1 MRKTPVFVLGF
12 LFLVGLALAVEP
24 PQMKEGLWSVR
35 TQMTDNPGNVKRDFT
50 QELCRSQAYD
60 QHALDLAK
68 NLKGCKVVSENFT
81 GGTYT
86 AESECNV
93 QGAVIKS
100 KATTTYQGDTA
111 FRSESHAT
119 YTPAFHGVSE
129 MTVMVDQKY
138 LGACPAGVQPGD
150 RIAADGSIT
159 HTWRH

>member
-1 MRKTPVFVLGF
+1 MRKTRVFVLGF
-12 LFLVGLALAVEP
+12 LFLVGLALAIEP

-35 TQMTDNPGNVKRDFT
+35 TQMTDDPGNVKRDFT
-50 QELCRSQAYD
+50 QKLCRSQAYD

-129 MTVMVDQKY
+129 TTVMVDQKY